1 MRILVIGSGFIAR
14 PIIKKLELEGHS
26 LLVYSR
32 SLKDD
37 IRCEQIKGDIFCFDD
52 FIKVFS
58 WKPQIIVQAAWITSH
73 MSYTN
78 HPLNYEFAK
87 FTQALVREVLNTD
100 LEHLIILGSC
110 AEYGLQIAPSV
121 AGKTQLNPNNIY
133 AEQKVVAF
141 NSCVESLSGSDIRL
155 TWARIFQP
163 YGVGQDENRLIPYLI
178 NSIKANKAITLRDTT
193 TLHDWITTQDIA
205 SAISW
210 IVSNALPREVDIGTS
225 VGYSNIEVTEKLQHL
240 IGGEVLFSS
249 ATSLPPSK
257 HSMAVVG
264 EESPLFSSGWQ
275 PAFSLEAGLEWLL
288 E

>member
-1 MRILVIGSGFIAR
+1 
-14 PIIKKLELEGHS
+14 
-26 LLVYSR
+26 
-32 SLKDD
+32 
-37 IRCEQIKGDIFCFDD
+37 
-52 FIKVFS
+52 
-58 WKPQIIVQAAWITSH
+58 
-73 MSYTN
+73 
-78 HPLNYEFAK
+78 
-87 FTQALVREVLNTD
+87 
-100 LEHLIILGSC
+100 
-110 AEYGLQIAPSV
+110 
-121 AGKTQLNPNNIY
+121 
-133 AEQKVVAF
+133 
-141 NSCVESLSGSDIRL
+141 
-155 TWARIFQP
+155 
-163 YGVGQDENRLIPYLI
+163 VGQDENRLIPYLI